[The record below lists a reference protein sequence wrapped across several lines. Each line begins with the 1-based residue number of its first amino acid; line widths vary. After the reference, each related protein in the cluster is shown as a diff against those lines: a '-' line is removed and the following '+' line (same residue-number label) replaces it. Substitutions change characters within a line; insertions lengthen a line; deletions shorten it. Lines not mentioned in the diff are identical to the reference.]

1 MKLFHAADIHLDSPM
16 RGLAAYDGA
25 PVDELRL
32 ATRRALRSLVDAA
45 IDEQVDV
52 VLLAGDLFDG
62 DWSHYSTGVH
72 FAREMGR
79 LREAG
84 IQVVTLAGNHDAE
97 SKLTKSLHWPDNV
110 HVLSTRKPETV
121 CFKELGL
128 AVHGQGYATPAV
140 TDDLSRGYPKSLPDM
155 VNIGLLHTSA
165 DGRPE
170 HEHYAP
176 CTVEGLRQHGYDYWA
191 LGHIHAREVLSEDPP
206 VVFAGNLQG
215 RGLRETGPKGA
226 TLVEITEDGAAKFEH
241 RVLDCVRWEQI
252 EVDASGC
259 ASVNEVC
266 ERIGAR
272 LREEVRDLGQR
283 LLAVRIV
290 ISGQTDAH
298 QELVRDEE
306 KLRYE
311 VIAAAAE
318 TTDEQVWIER
328 VALKTLPPRALA
340 LGGDDAV
347 GELIRELEE
356 LSGDETA
363 LQELAEALRPL
374 ADALPSAVAEEF
386 NPMDPQTV
394 RELISDVARSLPAK
408 LLESTES

>member
-25 PVDELRL
+25 PVDDLRL
-32 ATRRALRSLVDAA
+32 ATRGALRNLVDAA

-52 VLLAGDLFDG
+52 VLIAGDLFDG

-72 FAREMGR
+72 FIREMGR
-79 LREAG
+79 LREAD
-84 IQVVTLAGNHDAE
+84 IEVVTVAGNHDAE

-121 CFKELGL
+121 RFEDLGL
-128 AVHGQGYATPAV
+128 AIHGQGYATPAV
-140 TDDLSRGYPKSLPDM
+140 TDDLSRGYPKRLPGM

-165 DGRPE
+165 DGRPG
-170 HEHYAP
+170 HERYAP
-176 CTVEGLRQHGYDYWA
+176 CTVEGLRQHDYDYWA
-191 LGHIHAREVLSEDPP
+191 LGHIHRREVLSDDPP

-226 TLVEITEDGAAKFEH
+226 TLVEIADDGSVTFVH

-259 ASVNEVC
+259 ASLNEVC
-266 ERIGAR
+266 ERIGTR
-272 LREEVRDLGQR
+272 LREELREVGER
-283 LLAVRIV
+283 LLAVRVEIV
-290 ISGQTDAH
+290 GQTDAH
-298 QELVRDEE
+298 LELVRDEE

-318 TTDEQVWIER
+318 IAGER
-328 VALKTLPPRALA
+328 VWVERVVPRTSAPRALA
-340 LGGDDAV
+340 LGGNDAV
-347 GELIRELEE
+347 GELVRELDE
-356 LSGDETA
+356 LSGDESA
-363 LQELAEALRPL
+363 LLELAEALRPL
-374 ADALPSAVAEEF
+374 AEALPSAIADDF
-386 NPMDPQTV
+386 DPMDVQTV
-394 RELISDVARSLPAK
+394 RELVADVARSLPAV
-408 LLESTES
+408 LLERADS